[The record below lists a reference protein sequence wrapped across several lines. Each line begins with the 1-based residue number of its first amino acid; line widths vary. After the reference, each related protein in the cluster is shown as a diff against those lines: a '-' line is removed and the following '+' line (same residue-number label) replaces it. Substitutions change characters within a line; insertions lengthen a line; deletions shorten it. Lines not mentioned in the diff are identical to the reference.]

1 MFGFDWKIYKHQ
13 VVLFL
18 ILLLAMFMCV
28 SCASLAGKDDSPE
41 LREKKT
47 YMTARK
53 EFALSLEKYN
63 DYYAKATPEVQAKWQ
78 VEIDPYF
85 REGNAALNAWKQA
98 IDNSQDPASQ
108 EQLFLSIKSKLL
120 KLLVDVYGEGG

>member
-1 MFGFDWKIYKHQ
+1 
-13 VVLFL
+13 
-18 ILLLAMFMCV
+18 
-28 SCASLAGKDDSPE
+28 
-41 LREKKT
+41 
-47 YMTARK
+47 MTARK

-108 EQLFLSIKSKLL
+108 EQLFLSI
-120 KLLVDVYGEGG
+120 

>member
-1 MFGFDWKIYKHQ
+1 MFNRKFSMNTIAAIML
-13 VVLFL
+13 VVFMSLFL
-18 ILLLAMFMCV
+18 
-28 SCASLAGKDDSPE
+28 SCAMLAGKDDPPE
-41 LREKKT
+41 LVEKKT

-63 DYYAKATPEVQAKWQ
+63 LYFAQATSDVQAKWR
-78 VEIDPYF
+78 VNIDPYF

-108 EQLFLSIKSKLL
+108 EQLFLSIKAKLL
-120 KLLVDVYGEGG
+120 RLLVDVYGEGG